1 MLIGDA
7 SVHVAMNEKSQATA
21 YPTKLE
27 RKNITQCT
35 SCAKKLKIKNL
46 FDKHKRQEVTRRI
59 QAKKTRTHRIGKVP
73 EKWLKLPLTDSTE
86 ENLEKSTFSEGFP
99 VSRIIYRLIESMVDA
114 WNMQKKSYN
123 TFFQRHIISNL
134 HEISN
139 KDNGC
144 KN

>member
-46 FDKHKRQEVTRRI
+46 FDKHKRQEATRRI
-59 QAKKTRTHRIGKVP
+59 QAKKTRTHLIGKVP
-73 EKWLKLPLTDSTE
+73 EKWLKLPLTDFHGRELGEKYFFRGIPSLK
-86 ENLEKSTFSEGFP
+86 NHLSPYRINCGCLEYAKEK
-99 VSRIIYRLIESMVDA
+99 L
-114 WNMQKKSYN
+114 
-123 TFFQRHIISNL
+123 
-134 HEISN
+134 
-139 KDNGC
+139 
-144 KN
+144 